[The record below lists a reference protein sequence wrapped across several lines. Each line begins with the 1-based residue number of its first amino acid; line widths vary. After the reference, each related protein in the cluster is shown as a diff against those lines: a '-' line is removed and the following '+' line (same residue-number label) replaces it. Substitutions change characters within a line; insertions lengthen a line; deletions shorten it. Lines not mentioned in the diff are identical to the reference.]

1 MTCGLHEIRRDFS
14 TKAAPDEL
22 NFADCCGCQHGCSFP
37 MACKYF
43 RSWPPSDIGDPARL
57 LYIEPSLAEGASG
70 IDNGRGEVA
79 HFSAGGYDPLLA
91 LPLGHGERIE
101 PLQASF
107 APSEPGRTRP
117 RREAAGPDA
126 HRAFLSRDGCQ
137 HPIARRRRSP
147 SAKARLR
154 AGQMPSAAGGAW
166 CPLRRPTRSR
176 TAAPHRTAGRGTPLQ
191 RAFDRVSVHPGGCH
205 SDR

>member
-1 MTCGLHEIRRDFS
+1 MRDAQRRPQLREPEHGFLPWWFHFLNGAGKGSSFDDVRLARNSPRLLDEGGARRAQLRGLLWMP
-14 TKAAPDEL
+14 TWL
-22 NFADCCGCQHGCSFP
+22 LFP

-117 RREAAGPDA
+117 RR
-126 HRAFLSRDGCQ
+126 
-137 HPIARRRRSP
+137 SP
-147 SAKARLR
+147 SV
-154 AGQMPSAAGGAW
+154 
-166 CPLRRPTRSR
+166 PLPRWLPASYR
-176 TAAPHRTAGRGTPLQ
+176 TSTPISL
-191 RAFDRVSVHPGGCH
+191 G
-205 SDR
+205 